1 MRWDVRLLTIIP
13 ALLVGLMFAGCPTPP
28 PTQELA
34 DAEAAYADATA
45 AGCPECAPEA
55 CAAAESALKKGRFLA
70 TDFCSELEARRLL
83 IDAKAKALE
92 AQNICATTPPPD
104 MTDHGLKD
112 VFFDFDRS
120 NIRADAEAVLA
131 ENAETLKNNPDLNI
145 VIEGYAD
152 LRGSVQYNIGL
163 AQRRANSAKAYLE
176 GLGIDSS
183 RIQAVGVGETEIF
196 GEGTS
201 SDAYQLNRR
210 AHFVEGNSPGALIYF
225 KKADEQPAS

>member
-1 MRWDVRLLTIIP
+1 MRWDVKLLTIVP
-13 ALLVGLMFAGCPTPP
+13 ALLVGLMLAGCPTPP

-34 DAEAAYADATA
+34 DAEAAFADATA
-45 AGCPECAPEA
+45 AGCPECAPEE
-55 CAAAESALKKGRFLA
+55 CAAAESALNKGRFLA
-70 TDFCSELEARRLL
+70 TDFCSELEARRML

-92 AQNICATTPPPD
+92 AMNKCSIPQPPAPAPG
-104 MTDHGLKD
+104 MKD

-131 ENAETLKNNPDLNI
+131 ENAEVMKNNPDLTV

-163 AQRRANSAKAYLE
+163 AQRRADSAKAYLE
-176 GLGIDSS
+176 GLGIDGS

-201 SDAYQLNRR
+201 ADAYQLNRR
-210 AHFVEGNSPGALIYF
+210 AHFTSGNSPGALIYF